1 MSTPAQLLEPLTE
14 PSATADT
21 VSAAVQGFN
30 DQARASAST
39 IGDYL
44 WDAFNAVFKAAGRT
58 PPEHQGPLIDFL
70 VRLRGTTVTDE
81 EGKVLKHEDGQ
92 VWTDLPT
99 FGWVARDLW
108 NFEPTEPSATA
119 QDISKWENWT
129 TFLAQLTARS
139 TGEGSDP
146 FDFSLYALWALR
158 DALEKEEKEGR
169 PASKPAVRLASLWVR
184 HAGERLRKLSADSRT
199 LEGNMGSSAGK
210 YSQRGWKGFNEE
222 RWKAW
227 TEELKEAQATL
238 GSDETIEGAVKRMEE
253 L

>member
-1 MSTPAQLLEPLTE
+1 M
-14 PSATADT
+14 
-21 VSAAVQGFN
+21 V
-30 DQARASAST
+30 R
-39 IGDYL
+39 Y
-44 WDAFNAVFKAAGRT
+44 GRT
-58 PPEHQGPLIDFL
+58 CRRSAG
-70 VRLRGTTVTDE
+70 LRGICGISVGETPPPHLGCASVCATDPRE
-81 EGKVLKHEDGQ
+81 SKI
-92 VWTDLPT
+92 
-99 FGWVARDLW
+99 
-108 NFEPTEPSATA
+108 EPTEPSATA